1 MDIKK
6 IFYKIRD
13 FIEIYVPCIAFA
25 VMFIVFVAQV
35 ISRYVFNFPLTW
47 AFELTVMGFSWTVIL
62 GACYAMRK
70 RNHVLFTM
78 IYDAVPPKVGAALC
92 LAGNVLIV
100 VALVILIVP
109 SCNYIQ
115 FMNFQRTAVFRIPLS
130 VIFCPFVYFL
140 ISVVGYTIA
149 DIISEIKTIRGLPT
163 AVSAEGTVPLA
174 GEEVQS

>member
-6 IFYKIRD
+6 IFMKIRD
-13 FIEIYVPCIAFA
+13 IIEIYVPCVAFA

-35 ISRYVFNFPLTW
+35 ISRYVFRFPLTW

-70 RNHVLFTM
+70 RSHVMFTM

-100 VALVILIVP
+100 AALVILIVP
-109 SCNYIQ
+109 SCNYIH
-115 FMNFQRTAVFRIPLS
+115 FMNFQKTAVFRIPLS
-130 VIFCPFVYFL
+130 VIFCPFIYFL
-140 ISVVGYTIA
+140 LSVVGYTIS
-149 DIISEIKTIRGLPT
+149 DIVSEIKTIMELAP
-163 AVSAEGTVPLA
+163 AVSAEGAVPA
-174 GEEVQS
+174 GGEEVQS